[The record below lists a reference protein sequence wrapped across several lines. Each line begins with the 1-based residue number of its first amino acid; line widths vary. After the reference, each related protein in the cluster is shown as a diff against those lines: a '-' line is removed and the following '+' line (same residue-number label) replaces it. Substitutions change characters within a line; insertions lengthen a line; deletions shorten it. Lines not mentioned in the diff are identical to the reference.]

1 MVKAPTQDKL
11 LQLIYNELPPTETI
25 RLLEEL
31 SHNKP
36 LYEEYQQMK
45 QAIHELNTYQVS
57 PHPTSIQI
65 ILEESCS
72 SSPLEKI

>member
-1 MVKAPTQDKL
+1 MVKDLTQDKL
-11 LQLIYNELPPTETI
+11 LQLIYNELPPKETI

-36 LYEEYQQMK
+36 LYEMYQQLK
-45 QAIHELNTYQVS
+45 QDVHSLNTYQVS
-57 PHPTSIQI
+57 PHNTSIKI

-72 SSPLEKI
+72 SSPLERI

>member
-1 MVKAPTQDKL
+1 MVKDLTQDKL

-31 SHNKP
+31 SHNKS
-36 LYEEYQQMK
+36 LYEMYQQLK
-45 QAIHELNTYQVS
+45 QDVHSLNTYQVS
-57 PHPTSIQI
+57 PHNTSIKI

-72 SSPLEKI
+72 SSPLERI

>member
-1 MVKAPTQDKL
+1 MVKDLTQDKL
-11 LQLIYNELPPTETI
+11 LQLIYNELPPSETI

-36 LYEEYQQMK
+36 LYEMYQQLK
-45 QAIHELNTYQVS
+45 QDVHSLNTYQVS
-57 PHPTSIQI
+57 PHNTSIKI

-72 SSPLEKI
+72 SSPLERI

>member
-1 MVKAPTQDKL
+1 MVKDLTQDKL

-31 SHNKP
+31 SHTKS
-36 LYEEYQQMK
+36 LYEMYQQLK
-45 QAIHELNTYQVS
+45 QDVHSLNTYQVS
-57 PHPTSIQI
+57 PHNTSIKI

-72 SSPLEKI
+72 SSPLERI

>member
-1 MVKAPTQDKL
+1 MVKDLTQDKL

-31 SHNKP
+31 SHNKQ
-36 LYEEYQQMK
+36 LYEMYQQLK
-45 QAIHELNTYQVS
+45 QDVHSLNTYQVS
-57 PHPTSIQI
+57 PHNTSIKI

-72 SSPLEKI
+72 SSPLERI

>member
-1 MVKAPTQDKL
+1 MVKDLTQDKL

-36 LYEEYQQMK
+36 LYEMYQQLK
-45 QAIHELNTYQVS
+45 QDVHSLNTYQVS
-57 PHPTSIQI
+57 PHNTSIKI
-65 ILEESCS
+65 ILDESCS

>member
-1 MVKAPTQDKL
+1 MEKDLTQDKL

-36 LYEEYQQMK
+36 LYEMYQQLK
-45 QAIHELNTYQVS
+45 QDVHSLNTYQVS
-57 PHPTSIQI
+57 PHNTSIKI

-72 SSPLEKI
+72 SSPLERI